1 MNLDGSAANFWKYWK
16 TYGVLGIHK
25 IWPMPSL
32 YSLKLIVGFGVLE
45 ALLQLYVPGER
56 YFGPISPAGYRAL
69 YKVHKLALLLDCLY
83 IHLPSCLKSRCN
95 KHVACWQSIKS
106 KYAKM
111 QSV

>member
-16 TYGVLGIHK
+16 TYGLAGVHK

-32 YSLKLIVGFGVLE
+32 YGLKLIVGFGVLE

-69 YKVHKLALLLDCLY
+69 YKVHNLLPYRFFICT
-83 IHLPSCLKSRCN
+83 SSF
-95 KHVACWQSIKS
+95 VFA
-106 KYAKM
+106 
-111 QSV
+111 V